1 MALKPISSQAD
12 SGNNGVNEVISQ
24 GFLHLK

>member
-12 SGNNGVNEVISQ
+12 SDNNDVNKVISQ